1 MKNPMKKAAATAALV
16 LCATFGGAAAAQAD
30 SAPYS
35 IPATSEGNHE
45 ATWGDNCE
53 KIEFAYDG
61 VTSYFLPDT
70 YTVVVV
76 KAGRTNTVYE
86 FFGGGYVSS
95 LSGKDI
101 SHIIYCPGDPSGT

>member
-1 MKNPMKKAAATAALV
+1 MKNPIKKAAATAALV
-16 LCATFGGAAAAQAD
+16 LCATLGGAAAAQANGW
-30 SAPYS
+30 AYEM
-35 IPATSEGNHE
+35 PATPEGNHA

-53 KIEFAYDG
+53 KIEFDYDG
-61 VTSYFLPDT
+61 VLSYTLPDS

-86 FFGGGYVSS
+86 FFGGGDVSS

-101 SHIIYCPGDPSGT
+101 SHIIYCLGPGGS